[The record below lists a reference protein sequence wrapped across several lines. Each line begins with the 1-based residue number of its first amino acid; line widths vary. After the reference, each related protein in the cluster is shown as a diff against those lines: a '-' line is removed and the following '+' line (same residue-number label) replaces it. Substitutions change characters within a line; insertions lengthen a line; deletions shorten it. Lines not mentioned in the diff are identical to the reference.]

1 MTATTTA
8 NNARKSPIK
17 RKGTQHASR
26 TLKRPPAG
34 SKRGQAAGSKHGK
47 TEDPRNE
54 FKEEEWRDMVAT
66 AAYYR
71 SEARGFEGDSA
82 EDDWY
87 EAEAEMRER
96 FSAADSAIE
105 TVSTSGGDAT
115 NIETIG
121 E

>member
-8 NNARKSPIK
+8 NSARKSPIK

-26 TLKRPPAG
+26 PLKRPPAG
-34 SKRGQAAGSKHGK
+34 WKRGK

-54 FKEEEWRDMVAT
+54 FNEEEWRDMVTT

-71 SEARGFEGDSA
+71 AEARGFEGDSA

-87 EAEAEMRER
+87 EAEAELRER

-105 TVSTSGGDAT
+105 TVSTSGGDTT
-115 NIETIG
+115 NIETTG